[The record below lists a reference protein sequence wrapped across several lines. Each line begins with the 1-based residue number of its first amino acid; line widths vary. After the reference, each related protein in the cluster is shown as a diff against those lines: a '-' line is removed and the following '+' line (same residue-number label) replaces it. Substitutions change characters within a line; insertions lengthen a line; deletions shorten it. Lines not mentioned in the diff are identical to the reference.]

1 MKESKKNNN
10 KEPYKIKKKP
20 KVINNFN
27 KSTPNNNKNTKINS
41 SQKKEEDPLYMNP
54 LKFKF
59 LFFYTPKKIFQD
71 SIGFSLTFYVR
82 LICIIYALRAST
94 IYNQIKYHPNQIDY
108 NFIINCICIL
118 TSFSLYISLFKHSR
132 KISTFAYYIYL
143 IHFLL
148 KLFTS
153 ARMFLYNLQ
162 KYHYTKQALIG
173 TILGLSTGSSINF
186 CSTWIIFS
194 YMVFTYNIKN
204 KKI

>member
-1 MKESKKNNN
+1 MKESKKTNN

-20 KVINNFN
+20 KVINHFN
-27 KSTPNNNKNTKINS
+27 KNTYHNNKNTTINS
-41 SQKKEEDPLYMNP
+41 SQKKEEDPLYMNT

-94 IYNQIKYHPNQIDY
+94 IYNQIKNSHILIDY
-108 NFIINCICIL
+108 NFIINCICIF
-118 TSFSLYISLFKHSR
+118 TSFFLYISLYKHSR

-143 IHFLL
+143 IHFFL

-153 ARMFLYNLQ
+153 AKMLLSNLQ

-194 YMVFTYNIKN
+194 YMIFTYNIKN
-204 KKI
+204 KT

>member
-1 MKESKKNNN
+1 MKESKKTNN

-20 KVINNFN
+20 KVINHFN
-27 KSTPNNNKNTKINS
+27 KNTYNNNKNPTINS
-41 SQKKEEDPLYMNP
+41 SQKKEEDPLYMNT

-71 SIGFSLTFYVR
+71 SLGFSLTFYVR

-94 IYNQIKYHPNQIDY
+94 IYNQIKNHHFLINY
-108 NFIINCICIL
+108 NFIINCICIF
-118 TSFSLYISLFKHSR
+118 TSFFLYISLYKHSR

-143 IHFLL
+143 IHFFL

-153 ARMFLYNLQ
+153 AKMLLSNLQ

-173 TILGLSTGSSINF
+173 IILGLSTGSCINF

-194 YMVFTYNIKN
+194 YMIFTYNIKN
-204 KKI
+204 KT